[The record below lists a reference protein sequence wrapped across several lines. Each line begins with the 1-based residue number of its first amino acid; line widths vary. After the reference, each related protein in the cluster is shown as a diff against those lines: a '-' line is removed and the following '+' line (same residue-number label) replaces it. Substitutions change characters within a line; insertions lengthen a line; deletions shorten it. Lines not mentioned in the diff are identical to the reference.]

1 MHKACVLWLSPFGRY
16 SPWQV
21 GITIW
26 KKTWKAKGKRKG
38 WHGKVKCPLQ
48 VIQEIGNCAK
58 LLPAFSTPSC
68 CLSTWISHLAF
79 PLLVLCYAS
88 RAQLHHVR
96 RAIFRGKLLQP
107 CPAEQAGKGFPEA
120 SLLHDGIGMA
130 ELTLTRACSVCDLQP
145 HQCLTCAVM
154 GWKAVWYLMWKQTA
168 IKSRKNGKKGQL
180 LLCAFPEHSGEEAT
194 GQPLAAALSV

>member
-1 MHKACVLWLSPFGRY
+1 MIIPFWEIQSLTSRY
-16 SPWQV
+16 HHL
-21 GITIW
+21 
-26 KKTWKAKGKRKG
+26 KKTWKAKGKQKG
-38 WHGKVKCPLQ
+38 WHRKVKCPLQ
-48 VIQEIGNCAK
+48 VIQGIGNCAK

-79 PLLVLCYAS
+79 LLLVLCYAS

-130 ELTLTRACSVCDLQP
+130 ELTLPLGMLRLWPPAPPMPHLCSHGMENSEVPD
-145 HQCLTCAVM
+145 V
-154 GWKAVWYLMWKQTA
+154 KA
-168 IKSRKNGKKGQL
+168 NCNKK
-180 LLCAFPEHSGEEAT
+180 
-194 GQPLAAALSV
+194 